1 MLLGSPEDRPSS
13 CPVLE
18 IRWKSFEIRSSGE
31 WWLIIVLM
39 TRIRYCP
46 EFVNTP
52 IPSFCRG
59 ILDDKNK
66 IRKNGWRSLFGK
78 KSWEHIF
85 FKPCPTQTLQKRVYL
100 SFLLW
105 PNATAFKWFCYARHS
120 VYTKTKKRHE
130 TKQKHP
136 NDQSFYRALLDASNA
151 LNPECSDYLH
161 YLILSGWQLVKSVA
175 LPANPVVR
183 AKISGELFDFMRVH
197 SLEHVSTQV
206 NGM

>member
-1 MLLGSPEDRPSS
+1 MLLGSLEDQPSS
-13 CPVLE
+13 CPVVE
-18 IRWKSFEIRSSGE
+18 IRWKLFEIRSSGE

-66 IRKNGWRSLFGK
+66 ARKNGWRSLFGK

-120 VYTKTKKRHE
+120 VYTKTKKKTWNKTE
-130 TKQKHP
+130 TSQW
-136 NDQSFYRALLDASNA
+136 SFYRALLDTSNA
-151 LNPECSDYLH
+151 LNPEGYDYLH
-161 YLILSGWQLVKSVA
+161 HIILSGWQLVKSVA
-175 LPANPVVR
+175 LPANPVVH
-183 AKISGELFDFMRVH
+183 AKISGELFDYMCVH

-206 NGM
+206 SRM